1 MKSIDFAPIAYL
13 PHPSSKSGIDTE
25 RETFEDEKKNKHV
38 VRKKSMSYAQLRV
51 HNTLVQLPQA
61 KKIHFDAH

>member
-25 RETFEDEKKNKHV
+25 RETFEDEKNQACCTQKKHV
-38 VRKKSMSYAQLRV
+38 VRTIAG
-51 HNTLVQLPQA
+51 T
-61 KKIHFDAH
+61 